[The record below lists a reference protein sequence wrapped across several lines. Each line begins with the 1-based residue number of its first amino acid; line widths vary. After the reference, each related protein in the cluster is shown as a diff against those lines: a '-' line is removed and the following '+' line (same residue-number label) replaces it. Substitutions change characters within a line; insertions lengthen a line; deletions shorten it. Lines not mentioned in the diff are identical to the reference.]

1 MRRPGSAMPDIV
13 APELTAAD
21 IRRGFWRILPIS
33 LFVFVFGLAFG
44 VAALQSNMAVVEVM
58 VMSTT
63 VFAGTVQFAVLDM
76 WGAQVPI
83 LPLLLTTLAI
93 NSRMLLMG
101 ASLYP
106 WLRLLPVRRRYASL
120 ITLSDANWAM
130 TLNDLQ
136 QGRNNLGTLV
146 GGGIALWTC
155 WQAGTLTGLLLGSG
169 IEDPKSIGLDMVMG
183 CFMLSM
189 VMVGRRNL
197 RKSIAW
203 CLSAIAAYAAY
214 RWLPP
219 NTHVIVGA
227 IAGGTVGI
235 FWLETPKQ

>member
-1 MRRPGSAMPDIV
+1 MPDIV
-13 APELTAAD
+13 APQLTGAD
-21 IRRGFWRILPIS
+21 IRRGFWRVLPIS

-44 VAALQSNMAVVEVM
+44 VAALQSNMANVEVM
-58 VMSTT
+58 LMSIT

-76 WGAQVPI
+76 WGTQVPI
-83 LPLLLTTLAI
+83 VPLLLTTLAI

-155 WQAGTLTGLLLGSG
+155 WQAGTLAGLLLGSG
-169 IEDPKSIGLDMVMG
+169 IEDPKSVGLDMVMG

-189 VMVGRRNL
+189 MMVGKRNL
-197 RKSIAW
+197 RKSLAW
-203 CLSAIAAYAAY
+203 CLSAAAAYAAY

-227 IAGGTVGI
+227 VAGGAVGI

>member
-1 MRRPGSAMPDIV
+1 MTESMTEPAAPG
-13 APELTAAD
+13 LTASD
-21 IRRGFWRILPIS
+21 VRRGFWRVMPIS

-44 VAALQSNMAVVEVM
+44 VATLQSDMAAVEVM
-58 VMSTT
+58 AMSITI
-63 VFAGTVQFAVLDM
+63 FAGTAQFAVLDM

-106 WLRLLPVRRRYASL
+106 WLRLVPARRRYASL
-120 ITLSDANWAM
+120 VVLSDANWAM

-146 GGGIALWTC
+146 GGGIALWLC
-155 WQAGTLTGLLLGSG
+155 WQAGTLTGLLLGAG
-169 IEDPKSIGLDMVMG
+169 IDDPRRIGLDMVMG

-189 VMVGRRNL
+189 MMVGKRDL
-197 RKSIAW
+197 RKTLSW
-203 CLSAIAAYAAY
+203 CLSAVAAYAAY
-214 RWLPP
+214 LWLPA

-227 IAGGTVGI
+227 LAGGAVGI
-235 FWLETPKQ
+235 FWLDTPQK

>member
-1 MRRPGSAMPDIV
+1 MTDIV
-13 APELTAAD
+13 APQLTGTD
-21 IRRGFWRILPIS
+21 IRQGFWRVLPIS

-44 VAALQSNMAVVEVM
+44 VAALQSNMANIEVM
-58 VMSTT
+58 LMSVT

-106 WLRLLPVRRRYASL
+106 WLRLLPARRRYASL

-146 GGGIALWTC
+146 GGGIALWSC
-155 WQAGTLTGLLLGSG
+155 WQAGTLAGLLLGSG

-189 VMVGRRNL
+189 VMVGKRNL
-197 RKSIAW
+197 RKSLAW
-203 CLSAIAAYAAY
+203 CLSAAAAYAAY

-219 NTHVIVGA
+219 NMHVIVGA
-227 IAGGTVGI
+227 VAGGAVGI

>member
-1 MRRPGSAMPDIV
+1 MSRAAPDTA
-13 APELTAAD
+13 APRLSAAD
-21 IRRGFWRILPIS
+21 IRSGFWRVLPIS
-33 LFVFVFGLAFG
+33 LFVFVFGLAYG
-44 VAALQSNMAVVEVM
+44 VAALQSDMAVVEVM
-58 VMSTT
+58 VLSIT
-63 VFAGTVQFAVLDM
+63 VFAGTVQFAALDM

-106 WLRLLPVRRRYASL
+106 WLRLVPVRRRYASL

-130 TLNDLQ
+130 SLNDLQ

-146 GGGIALWTC
+146 GGGIALWSC
-155 WQAGTLTGLLLGSG
+155 WQAGTLTGLLLGAG
-169 IEDPKSIGLDMVMG
+169 IDDPASIGLDMVMG

-197 RKSIAW
+197 RKSLAW
-203 CLSAIAAYAAY
+203 CLSATAAYAAY
-214 RWLPP
+214 RWLPA

-227 IAGGTVGI
+227 LAGGSVGL
-235 FWLETPKQ
+235 FWIETPKQ

>member
-1 MRRPGSAMPDIV
+1 MPDFV
-13 APELTAAD
+13 APQLTGAD

-44 VAALQSNMAVVEVM
+44 VAALQSSMANVEIM
-58 VMSTT
+58 AMSIT

-120 ITLSDANWAM
+120 IILSDANWAM

-155 WQAGTLTGLLLGSG
+155 WQAGTLVGLLLGSG

-189 VMVGRRNL
+189 VMVGKRNL
-197 RKSIAW
+197 RKSLAW
-203 CLSAIAAYAAY
+203 CLSAAAAYAAY

-227 IAGGTVGI
+227 VAGGAVGI

>member
-1 MRRPGSAMPDIV
+1 MSRDVTEPV
-13 APELTAAD
+13 APRLSAAD
-21 IRRGFWRILPIS
+21 IRSGFWRILPIS

-44 VAALQSNMAVVEVM
+44 VAALQSEMAVVEVM
-58 VMSTT
+58 AMSIT

-76 WGAQVPI
+76 WGTQVPI

-106 WLRLLPVRRRYASL
+106 WLRLLPVRRRYAAL

-130 TLNDLQ
+130 SLNDLQ

-146 GGGIALWTC
+146 GGGIALWSC

-169 IEDPKSIGLDMVMG
+169 IEDPRRIGLDMVMG

-197 RKSIAW
+197 RKGLAW

-214 RWLPP
+214 RWLPA

-227 IAGGTVGI
+227 LAGGTVGI
-235 FWLETPKQ
+235 FWVEKPPR

>member
-1 MRRPGSAMPDIV
+1 MNPTPPEAT
-13 APELTAAD
+13 APRLTLAD
-21 IRRGFWRILPIS
+21 VRSGFWRIMPIS

-44 VAALQSNMAVVEVM
+44 VAALQSGLAVVEAM
-58 VMSTT
+58 FMSIT

-83 LPLLLTTLAI
+83 LPLLLTSLAI
-93 NSRMLLMG
+93 SSRMLLMG

-106 WLRLLPVRRRYASL
+106 WLSRVPARRRYASL

-130 TLNDLQ
+130 SLNDLQ

-146 GGGIALWTC
+146 GGGIALWSC
-155 WQAGTLTGLLLGSG
+155 WQAGTLTGLLIGSG
-169 IEDPKSIGLDMVMG
+169 IEDPGRVGLDMVMG

-197 RKSIAW
+197 RKSLAW
-203 CLSAIAAYAAY
+203 CLSAVAAYAAY
-214 RWLPP
+214 RWLPA

-227 IAGGTVGI
+227 LAGGTVGL
-235 FWLETPKQ
+235 FWLQVPKQ

>member
-1 MRRPGSAMPDIV
+1 MSRAAPDTV
-13 APELTAAD
+13 APRLSAAD
-21 IRRGFWRILPIS
+21 IRSGFWRVLPIS
-33 LFVFVFGLAFG
+33 LFVFVFGLAYG
-44 VAALQSNMAVVEVM
+44 VAALQSDMAVVEVM
-58 VMSTT
+58 VLSIT
-63 VFAGTVQFAVLDM
+63 VFAGTVQFAALDM

-106 WLRLLPVRRRYASL
+106 WLRLVPVRRRYASL

-130 TLNDLQ
+130 SLNDLQ

-146 GGGIALWTC
+146 GGGIALWSC
-155 WQAGTLTGLLLGSG
+155 WQAGTLSGLLLGAG
-169 IEDPKSIGLDMVMG
+169 IDDPASIGLDMVMG

-189 VMVGRRNL
+189 VMVGRRSL
-197 RKSIAW
+197 RKSLAW

-214 RWLPP
+214 LWLPA

-227 IAGGTVGI
+227 LAGGSVGL
-235 FWLETPKQ
+235 FWIETPKQ